1 MTNATTIDDARGFTS
16 IFPPLG
22 VAQYNGGRD
31 NTTLTNNDVR
41 TEKSRTKVSIIIP
54 VYNQEKQITDLL
66 TKIRKILKPIF
77 ADYELVVVNDGSIDN
92 TLAALRKE
100 QEELKSKVR
109 VISYDENRGKGY
121 AVKQGVIQSSGDIVL
136 FIDGDLEI
144 SPEAINNYVTEL
156 KYYDLVI
163 ASKAHHFSDVVS
175 PTSRKVL
182 SKMFNLLVR
191 VALGI
196 RLKDTQSG
204 MKAGKGSV
212 LRAIF
217 RTMLVNRYA
226 FDVEMLVIAS
236 LFHLT
241 IKEMPVKVTINKR
254 FKLREIVRMAMDV
267 AAITYR
273 LKINHCYY
281 KMALDMYMSSL
292 KMQPYVQTDIL
303 H

>member
-1 MTNATTIDDARGFTS
+1 LTNATTIDDARGFTS

-22 VAQYNGGRD
+22 VARYNGGRD
-31 NTTLTNNDVR
+31 NTTLANNNVS

-54 VYNQEKQITDLL
+54 VYNQEKQIIDLL

-77 ADYELVVVNDGSIDN
+77 TDYELVVVNDGSIDN

-156 KYYDLVI
+156 KSYDLVI
-163 ASKAHHFSDVVS
+163 ASKAHHFSNVVS

-217 RTMLVNRYA
+217 RAMLVNRYA

-236 LFHLT
+236 LFH
-241 IKEMPVKVTINKR
+241 
-254 FKLREIVRMAMDV
+254 
-267 AAITYR
+267 
-273 LKINHCYY
+273 
-281 KMALDMYMSSL
+281 
-292 KMQPYVQTDIL
+292 
-303 H
+303 